1 MAKSF
6 GEELPVPSA
15 FFRPADVLF
24 PLKVGDELFIDAVGA
39 EPNEKM
45 QFQFN
50 VALHEP
56 QIVEA
61 QSILETLDQLAALVE
76 GIVAALTPRLKS
88 TP

>member
-1 MAKSF
+1 
-6 GEELPVPSA
+6 
-15 FFRPADVLF
+15 
-24 PLKVGDELFIDAVGA
+24 
-39 EPNEKM
+39 M
-45 QFQFN
+45 QFQFD

>member
-6 GEELPVPSA
+6 GDELPVLSA
-15 FFRPADVLF
+15 FFRPAGVPF

-50 VALHEP
+50 VELHEP
-56 QIVEA
+56 QIEA
-61 QSILETLDQLAALVE
+61 QSILETLHQLAALVE
-76 GIVAALTPRLKS
+76 GIVAALTPRLKT